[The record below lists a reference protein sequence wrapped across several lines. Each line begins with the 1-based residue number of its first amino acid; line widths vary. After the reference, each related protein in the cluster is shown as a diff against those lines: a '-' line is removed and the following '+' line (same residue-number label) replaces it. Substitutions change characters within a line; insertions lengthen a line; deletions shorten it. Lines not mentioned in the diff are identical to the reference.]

1 MSALIY
7 PRSAKE
13 HMDGWNYLPRF
24 LDKVRL
30 HLAGKLHADY
40 QPNFAYKGF
49 DAAWLEAAGL
59 QAEAFIAVVQGT
71 LTDGEVCDWVRQN
84 VKKSPADKAKFN
96 AYLLNRGR
104 EANDPA
110 LRERLQLRK
119 AEAGLAHRDEIQT
132 FVDFID
138 ADEKRS

>member
-13 HMDGWNYLPRF
+13 QMDGWNYLPRF